1 MNAAVLTDTGAFA
14 AAPDCLL
21 RSFFMPT
28 SHKNK
33 TFATF
38 LALLAG
44 GLGAH
49 RFYLRGSLDKIGL
62 MHVASVPI
70 AGLVIGL
77 MPQANEFYKLL
88 PVAISFLVGYLET
101 LIIGL
106 MPDEKFDAAFNA
118 ASGKKSDTSWIVAVL
133 LVATMLV
140 GTTAL
145 ILTMTRFVDL
155 SYTGGAYG

>member
-1 MNAAVLTDTGAFA
+1 MSTA
-14 AAPDCLL
+14 
-21 RSFFMPT
+21 
-28 SHKNK
+28 HKNK

-88 PVAISFLVGYLET
+88 PVVLSFVVGYLET
-101 LIIGL
+101 LILGV
-106 MPDEKFDAAFNA
+106 MTDEKFDAAFNA
-118 ASGKKSDTSWIVAVL
+118 GSGKKSDTGRLIAVL

-140 GTTAL
+140 GTTTL
-145 ILTMTRFVDL
+145 ILTMARFVDL
-155 SYTGGAYG
+155 ISTGGAYG